1 MLRRIRLKGLL
12 TGDTSQSLVK
22 MIPHEEVMAAILGH
36 IQYQDEDYEAEETGQ
51 LDEAQDENCES
62 TS

>member
-1 MLRRIRLKGLL
+1 MNKRINPKGLL
-12 TGDTSQSLVK
+12 AGDTSQSLVQ

-36 IQYQDEDYEAEETGQ
+36 IQYQDEDIGVEETGL
-51 LDEAQDENCES
+51 LDEARDEKSES